1 MVMNVMFERCA
12 GLDVHKQSVVACRL
26 LPTVDGSGRGDIER
40 EAPGRSGRQPQPHLH
55 SETRSF
61 GTTIS
66 ELLRLSDWLSEG
78 GVTHVAL
85 ESTGVYWKP
94 IFNLLEGN
102 FTVWVLNAQH
112 VKNLPGRKT
121 DVKDAEWL
129 AELLRYGLVQPSF
142 IPAQAQRDLRDLTRE
157 RTNFVRQRAT
167 LVNRVQKVLEGANL
181 KLGDVASNVMGL
193 SGRAILQSIIEGE
206 TDPKVLASLAQ
217 GRLRSKRAEL
227 EGALRGRVRPHH
239 RFLLTELLCQVD
251 SLDETIDHFDEEIR
265 VAIGDEG
272 NEEVVKLLDTIPG
285 VGRGLAEM
293 LVAEIGTDMS
303 RFPTAGHLAAWA
315 GVAPGNNES
324 AGKKR
329 WGRTRNGDPWLKVG
343 LVQAARGAIRTKGTY
358 LAAQYRRLVARR
370 GDKRAVMAVAHSILV
385 IVYHIILRRE
395 PYRELGGDYFERR
408 KPEATARRLARQIER
423 LGFQVAV
430 TQMVA
435 PSATGTGVAAT

>member
-1 MVMNVMFERCA
+1 MNVMFERCA
-12 GLDVHKQSVVACRL
+12 GLDVHKQSVVACRML
-26 LPTVDGSGRGDIER
+26 SGQGGSTTT
-40 EAPGRSGRQPQPHLH
+40 H

-61 GTTIS
+61 GTTIA

-78 GVTHVAL
+78 GVTHVGL

-94 IFNLLEGN
+94 IFNMLEGN

-129 AELLRYGLVQPSF
+129 ADLLRHGLVQPSF
-142 IPAQAQRDLRDLTRE
+142 IPPQTQRDLRDLTRE

-181 KLGDVASNVMGL
+181 KLGDVATNVLGV
-193 SGRAILQSIIEGE
+193 SGRAILEAIIAGE
-206 TDPKVLASLAQ
+206 SDAKVLASLAV

-227 EGALRGRVRPHH
+227 EGALHGRVRPHH
-239 RFLLTELLCQVD
+239 RFLLTELLCQID
-251 SLDETIDHFDEEIR
+251 SLDETIAHFDEQVE
-265 VAIGDEG
+265 AACEAGG
-272 NEEVVKLLDTIPG
+272 NEEVISLLDTIPG
-285 VGRGLAEM
+285 VGRELAEM

-324 AGKKR
+324 AGKR
-329 WGRTRNGDPWLKVG
+329 RSGRTRKGDPWLRVG
-343 LVQAARGAIRTKGTY
+343 LVQAARAAVRSKGTY
-358 LAAQYRRLVARR
+358 LAAQYRRLVRRR
-370 GDKRAVMAVAHSILV
+370 GDKRALVAVAHSILV
-385 IVYHIILRRE
+385 IAYHVILRKE
-395 PYRELGGDYFERR
+395 PYRELGADYFERR

-423 LGFQVAV
+423 LGFQV
-430 TQMVA
+430 TLA
-435 PSATGTGVAAT
+435 PVGVAA